1 MRKTIIA
8 IIITALFVLFAPAA
22 YAEQSDDFSQI
33 VGEIN
38 DELERSAD
46 PDVTEFLDEENI
58 SVENSS
64 SITDISIKSVL
75 SAIAVFFSDSLKK
88 PAVML
93 GKILAVSIVCAAI
106 RGMSAQSGNLDKVYN
121 VMCILSAII
130 IMTDT
135 ISESFQTLNS
145 GIESMNRFM
154 VSYIP
159 IYVSVLTAGGSPAGA
174 GCYGGATLFLCE
186 AMAVVTSQILIP
198 FLSVVLAVTLVSA
211 VNPQL
216 KFAGIADSVK
226 RLTTWGLSTVM
237 TLFMGLLSIQGATGA
252 AADNLAVRTL
262 RFTAASFI
270 PVIGNSIS
278 EALSAVRGS
287 MGVIKASV
295 GSIGIII
302 VFITAIKP
310 IITIMAIKITIWI
323 GRIANDLLGQRE
335 TAEFLKSTNS
345 VLSIGLSILIAF
357 AVAFVIATS
366 VIMKTAAGG

>member
-1 MRKTIIA
+1 MVKTII
-8 IIITALFVLFAPAA
+8 ILIMTALFALFAPVT

-38 DELERSAD
+38 DELERSSD
-46 PDVTEFLDEENI
+46 PDVADFLDDENI

-75 SAIAVFFSDSLKK
+75 LSIASFFSDSLKK

-93 GKILAVSIVCAAI
+93 GKILAVSIVCATI

-135 ISESFQTLNS
+135 ISESFQTLNN
-145 GIESMNRFM
+145 GIESMNKFM
-154 VSYIP
+154 ISYIP

-174 GCYGGATLFLCE
+174 GCYGSMTLFLCE
-186 AMAVVTSQILIP
+186 VMAVVTSKILIP

-226 RLTTWGLSTVM
+226 RITTWGLSTVM

-310 IITIMAIKITIWI
+310 IITIMAIKITIWL

-366 VIMKTAAGG
+366 VIMKVAAGG